1 MIEYTPP
8 YYLIGEAG
16 RSLDATP
23 RTLAELGITEGT
35 LSLTSLDIDR
45 LTFSIPVFM
54 VTHLIDD
61 GQMITLRDSAT
72 PTPRVLFH
80 GKVMRGFQLKAGV
93 YSFQAES
100 VWKQLANAPLGGATN
115 DRPYR
120 VYPSQSIGTT
130 VSSLVGLAQAAGLP
144 VQVGTL
150 PTFYAAPKATLKS
163 RSFAEAISFML
174 QMVPDAGTRMD
185 YSTAPLPKLTFTRR
199 TAPHVID
206 VDTEGHG
213 LEDARLVP
221 QEWRRALGVTI
232 HYASRTSYTEASLV
246 TQTGGNTAAEASRQI
261 SLMLS
266 GYERTDAFN
275 RESLQAA
282 IQAYNEAAKALSE
295 EGAAIDQ
302 IAATALLNVFPQ
314 WEALMEIDPAIKAA
328 LAAGA
333 FTMQRVGN
341 SSFSFYTYYW
351 RYPGEGANP
360 PRDQTIAT
368 VPAELQLANGNQP
381 GSLGL
386 YTIKPNT
393 FTDAHLALAGATK
406 TQVWLRGEYKGT
418 SNGVAFNAGLA
429 SLKANNSSKVREFAG
444 YDGVRSSFSQ
454 PGGGQEPSQ
463 LRRYYFYKPDLPLWA
478 INKTPAQV
486 AAAVKGQIGTDLE
499 ELGEQAAFVE
509 PPPGFAQNYFEAQ
522 DWTPM
527 TGSLVFRADAPWKPA
542 PGDRVQITGAN
553 VDPLWET
560 AEAPVV
566 SVSIDLRT
574 GMLTAQAGFAPRQNI
589 SSLLDAL
596 RVAPEDNLDVVA

>member
-23 RTLAELGITEGT
+23 RTLEELGITDGT

-45 LTFSIPVFM
+45 LTFSIPAFM

-144 VQVGTL
+144 VQAGTL

-206 VDTEGHG
+206 VDVEGHG

-314 WEALMEIDPAIKAA
+314 WDALKEIDPAIKAA
-328 LAAGA
+328 LAAGS
-333 FTMQRVGN
+333 FTMERVAN
-341 SSFSFYTYYW
+341 SSFSFYTYYY
-351 RYPGEGANP
+351 RYPGEGNP
-360 PRDQTIAT
+360 PPHDMT
-368 VPAELQLANGNQP
+368 VPTEAATIRLANGSQP
-381 GSLGL
+381 GTLGL
-386 YTIKPNT
+386 HTIKPNT
-393 FTDAHLALAGATK
+393 FTDAQLALAGATK
-406 TQVWLRGEYKGT
+406 TQVWLRGEYRGT
-418 SNGVAFNAGLA
+418 SVGQAFNAGL
-429 SLKANNSSKVREFAG
+429 SHLKTNQSSKVREFAG
-444 YDGVRSSFSQ
+444 YTGTNTSLTQ
-454 PGGGQEPSQ
+454 AGGQNPSQ
-463 LRRYYFYKPDLPLWA
+463 LRRFYFYKPDMPLWA

-486 AAAVKGQIGTDLE
+486 AQAVKGQIGTDLE

-560 AEAPVV
+560 AEAPIV

-596 RVAPEDNLDVVA
+596 RVAPEDNLDVEA